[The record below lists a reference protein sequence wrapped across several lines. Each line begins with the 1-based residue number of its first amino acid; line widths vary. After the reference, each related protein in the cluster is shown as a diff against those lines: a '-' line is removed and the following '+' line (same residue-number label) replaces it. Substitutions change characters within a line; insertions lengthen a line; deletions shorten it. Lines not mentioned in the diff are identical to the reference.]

1 MRTKRD
7 KVLTMQLI
15 KDAARE
21 TILKEGVKALKVN
34 RLERDSG
41 RSKRMFYDYFES
53 LDNLLRIVLE
63 ENDPWL
69 DYKEKFSL
77 IKEEHALDYGRRLV
91 PMILQSH
98 LTSFSED
105 RIAREVSRLELTES
119 DDLIKELA
127 NSREHVG
134 EKLFSFIDPYFKK
147 SDIDIRLVIAVLIG
161 GINYLT
167 LHAESTGSTFC
178 GANLNDSTGRNDLK
192 RTVSQIIGWAYDQA
206 KKSRALSVEDIER

>member
-21 TILKEGVKALKVN
+21 IILKEGVKALKVN

-41 RSKRMFYDYFES
+41 RSKRMFYDYFEN
-53 LDNLLRIVLE
+53 LDNLLKIILE

-69 DYKEKFSL
+69 VYKEKFSV
-77 IKEEHALDYGRRLV
+77 IKEEHALDYGKRLV
-91 PMILQSH
+91 PMLLRSH
-98 LTSFSED
+98 LSSFSKD
-105 RIAREVSRLELTES
+105 RIAREVSRLELTER
-119 DDLIKELA
+119 DELIKELA
-127 NSREHVG
+127 ISREHVG
-134 EKLFSFIDPYFKK
+134 EKLFSFIDPYFKN

-167 LHAESTGSTFC
+167 LHAEVTGSTFC
-178 GANLNDSTGRNDLK
+178 GAKLNNEKTMDDLE
-192 RTVSQIIGWAYDQA
+192 RTLTQIIGLVYDQA
-206 KKSRALSVEDIER
+206 KKSRALSLVDVGR